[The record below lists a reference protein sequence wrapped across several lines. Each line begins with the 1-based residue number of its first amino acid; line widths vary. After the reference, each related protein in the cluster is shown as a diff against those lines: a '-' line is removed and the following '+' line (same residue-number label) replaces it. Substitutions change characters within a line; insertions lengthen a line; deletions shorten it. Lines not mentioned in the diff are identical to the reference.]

1 MNKLITLFF
10 MTISTMGYSQVKGV
24 VIDAETKEKIPYVN
38 IWVENESI
46 GTTSNLKGKFEI
58 AIQLN
63 SPMFILFSAIGFETR
78 RISSDSL
85 RDVIELKPMVTE
97 LDEVVITPKRRTQKL
112 TIGKFKKSEI
122 NHNFGCGTEPW
133 IVARYFPYQDVFNRT
148 PFLEKI
154 RVLTNSD
161 IKDARFSIRLYD
173 VNGKGEPE
181 GYIYDKNLIGLAH
194 KGIRITDIDF
204 SELNIRLPKKGF
216 FIAVEWLIV
225 DENRYAYNYAMKD
238 PGKRLKGISYEPAF
252 GTIPAETDE
261 NSWIFYQG
269 KWKRVWRN
277 RDERLERYKDKY
289 SLVAIELTL
298 TD

>member
-1 MNKLITLFF
+1 MSKLITLFF
-10 MTISTMGYSQVKGV
+10 MTISTIGYSQMKGI

-38 IWVENESI
+38 IWLENENI
-46 GTTSNLKGKFEI
+46 GTTSNSKGEFDI
-58 AIQLN
+58 GVRLD
-63 SPMFILFSAIGFETR
+63 SSRFIVFSAIGFATR
-78 RISSDSL
+78 KISSDSF
-85 RDVIELKPMVTE
+85 RGIIELKPMATE
-97 LDEVVITPKRRTQKL
+97 LDEVIITPKKRTQKL

-122 NHNFGCGTEPW
+122 NHYFVCGTEPG
-133 IVARYFPYQDVFNRT
+133 IVARCFPYQDVFNRT

-161 IKDARFSIRLYD
+161 IKDARFNIRLYD

-194 KGIRITDIDF
+194 KGIRVTDIDF

-225 DENRYAYNYAMKD
+225 DENRYEYNYAMKD
-238 PGKRLKGISYEPAF
+238 PGKRLKGISYEPGF
-252 GTIPAETDE
+252 GTLPAETDE
-261 NSWIFYQG
+261 NSWVFYQG

-277 RDERLERYKDKY
+277 RDERFEKYKDKY

-298 TD
+298 TN